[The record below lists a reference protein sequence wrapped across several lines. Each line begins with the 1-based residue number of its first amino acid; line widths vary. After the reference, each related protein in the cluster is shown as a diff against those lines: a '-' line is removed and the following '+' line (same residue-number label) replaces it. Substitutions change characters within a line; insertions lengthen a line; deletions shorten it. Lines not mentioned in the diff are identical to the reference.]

1 MKWGKY
7 LFFLFIL
14 CGLYQSCNIPE
25 IPGSIY
31 GTVEDKATGEPIK
44 SAWVELSSGEKITTG
59 SDGAFEFSNLN
70 PNEYTL
76 FVTKNGYVDSETHH
90 IDVKPNQSVKVDIQ
104 IERLP
109 PALKVIDDNRKNID
123 TLDFGNAE
131 DDVARSFNIFN
142 DGVDTLE
149 WQITTTAE
157 WIKSISKTE
166 GKLVAGAP
174 QSIVMVIDRT
184 ILKSGL
190 NKTSIHI
197 TSNNG
202 NKQLVVLALND
213 FQPTTL
219 NTYSVTNNK
228 GNSATLHGEIIT
240 DGNPKYTERGFVYA
254 TSSMPTIQNTILKV
268 TSPLTTE
275 NTYSAIISNLIEG
288 ETYYVRAYAINAKKE
303 SYSTNEVYF
312 SVTHDTLANVIT
324 SAITDTTH
332 TTVNV
337 IGNVIN
343 DGGSTVTDRGICYS
357 THSNPSISDNIV
369 SEGSGLGSFSVTL
382 ENLSA
387 GTTYY
392 VCAYAINEIGT
403 SYGEIKS
410 FTTKS
415 YTKPEVTTV
424 SVKLVDNTSAYFI
437 GIITNTGDP
446 EYTERGFIYATIQNP
461 ILDDT
466 SVTRVTV
473 EKNSSAQFEK
483 QVPINEL
490 DQEVYYVRAYA
501 RNNAGVSYG
510 TIVKLDVIDCLKYIQ
525 LPVFFHNGC
534 TYRVHPEFE
543 ESMDWFQATNVCEN
557 LVCGGYSDWVLP
569 SKEELKT
576 MYNNKE
582 QIGGFYTIY
591 SLTGIGNKKH
601 FYYHCYWSRTLH
613 SSTTLVWSQDFTNG
627 NVYATDPNLSFETK
641 EEYNSHEIHYRY
653 RGRCIRKED

>member
-44 SAWVELSSGEKITTG
+44 SAWVELSDGKKITTG
-59 SDGAFEFSNLN
+59 SNGAFEFPNLN

-76 FVTKNGYVDSETHH
+76 FVTKNGYVDSETYH

-109 PALKVIDDNRKNID
+109 PALKVIDDNRTDID

-149 WQITTTAE
+149 WQITKTAE

-166 GKLVAGAP
+166 GKLAAGAP

-219 NTYSVTNNK
+219 NTYSVTNKK

-343 DGGSTVTDRGICYS
+343 DGGSTITNRGICYS
-357 THSNPSISDNIV
+357 THSNPSISDHVV
-369 SEGSGLGSFSVTL
+369 SAGSGLGNFSVTL
-382 ENLSA
+382 DNLSA

-392 VCAYAINEIGT
+392 VCAYATNEAGT

-415 YTKPEVTTV
+415 YSKP
-424 SVKLVDNTSAYFI
+424 
-437 GIITNTGDP
+437 IITTNVVTNISYSSATTGGNITSDGGS
-446 EYTERGFIYATIQNP
+446 TITNRGICYSTHSNPSISDHIVSAGSGLGNFSVTLDNLSAGTTYYVCAYAT
-461 ILDDT
+461 
-466 SVTRVTV
+466 
-473 EKNSSAQFEK
+473 
-483 QVPINEL
+483 NE
-490 DQEVYYVRAYA
+490 
-501 RNNAGVSYG
+501 AGTSYG
-510 TIVKLDVIDCLKYIQ
+510 EIKSFTTLFESPYVDLGLPSGTKWMDKNQSGYYDYDTAKRIYGLRIPTKMQWEELMNLCTWKWTGNGYMVVGLNGNYIILPADGCMIDGKLQQYGTHGKYRSAEYIDKD
-525 LPVFFHNGC
+525 NA
-534 TYRVHPEFE
+534 TYLYF
-543 ESMDWFQATNVCEN
+543 SSSSISFS
-557 LVCGGYSDWVLP
+557 GYS
-569 SKEELKT
+569 SH
-576 MYNNKE
+576 Y
-582 QIGGFYTIY
+582 GY
-591 SLTGIGNKKH
+591 SV
-601 FYYHCYWSRTLH
+601 R
-613 SSTTLVWSQDFTNG
+613 LVQ
-627 NVYATDPNLSFETK
+627 
-641 EEYNSHEIHYRY
+641 
-653 RGRCIRKED
+653 